1 MVDLFEGYNV
11 LVYAA
16 ISIISMLIGYS
27 FAVTAIMKQ
36 SGENTE
42 LRVNILEILNRERAL
57 LDEYREFVQETK
69 TVNQYMKR
77 FLDQNFN

>member
-1 MVDLFEGYNV
+1 MI
-11 LVYAA
+11 VYAA
-16 ISIISMLIGYS
+16 ISIVSMLIGYS
-27 FAVTAIMKQ
+27 FAVNAMMKQ
-36 SGENTE
+36 SDENTE

-77 FLDQNFN
+77 FLDQLSN

>member
-1 MVDLFEGYNV
+1 MNLFEDYV
-11 LVYAA
+11 VIVYAA
-16 ISIISMLIGYS
+16 ISIVSMLIGYS
-27 FAVTAIMKQ
+27 FAVNAMMKQ
-36 SGENTE
+36 SDENTE

-77 FLDQNFN
+77 FLDQLSN

>member
-1 MVDLFEGYNV
+1 MII
-11 LVYAA
+11 YAI
-16 ISIISMLIGYS
+16 ISIVSMLIGYT
-27 FAVTAIMKQ
+27 FAVSTIMKQ

-42 LRVNILEILNRERAL
+42 LRVQLLEVINRERLL

-77 FLDQNFN
+77 FLDQLTK